1 MKRQNRISNL
11 ELNAARFGTESEDP
25 EKVSVFMEIK
35 IVETRI
41 LLEMWSFHYSCK
53 INRKDMHPK
62 K

>member
-11 ELNAARFGTESEDP
+11 ELNTARFGTESEDP

-41 LLEMWSFHYSCK
+41 LLKCGPF
-53 INRKDMHPK
+53 ITLVR
-62 K
+62 